1 MVRKGV
7 HKIGGGLKCKQ
18 SSKNPLAPQH
28 QGHNDLCA
36 HKSQFSEN
44 FLLQRKL
51 SATLRGGKSWSFL
64 ARIERSQMVRPED
77 TSKEK
82 GEIAADLLAI
92 LCCPETKQDVC
103 LLDQSVVQRLNQ
115 RISKGELKTKGG
127 QLVTEQ
133 IDGGLLR
140 KDNSVVYPIR
150 DQIPIM
156 LIEEG
161 ILIEKSDLSST

>member
-1 MVRKGV
+1 M
-7 HKIGGGLKCKQ
+7 
-18 SSKNPLAPQH
+18 
-28 QGHNDLCA
+28 
-36 HKSQFSEN
+36 
-44 FLLQRKL
+44 
-51 SATLRGGKSWSFL
+51 
-64 ARIERSQMVRPED
+64 RPED
-77 TSKEK
+77 TSTGK

-92 LCCPETKQDVC
+92 LCCPETKQEVG
-103 LLDQSVVQRLNQ
+103 LLDQTVLERLNK

-127 QLVTEQ
+127 QPVTEQ

-140 KDNSVVYPIR
+140 TDRTVAYPIR